1 MATIKEIAKLTGVS
15 ATTVSN
21 VLHGRTSKV
30 SPDTLD
36 KVQSALK
43 TEKYA
48 PNLAAQILAHQ
59 KSHIIGV
66 IIYHTPR
73 VGETMIE
80 DPFTSTLLGAFEEEI
95 RKKDYYMMIHI
106 TSSASKV
113 EELAKSWN
121 LDGLLILWFSPE
133 GSKRLLDNTDTPIV
147 FIDSYLDEKADNF
160 YNVGLDDYSGGYL
173 ATEYLI
179 KMGHKKIGFATDD
192 TRLNVEEDKSGHKKR
207 LQGYKTALK
216 DYNIEFNKDNIIL
229 LAQNKEERFETYK
242 KLQEKQIEFTALFF
256 IADYYAAEALTFF
269 QKNGISIPEDISI
282 VGFDDVIY
290 SKVLH
295 PQITTIHQDI
305 YERGR
310 TATEMLFNLINN
322 KKVIDSDIKMPV
334 SLVERDSVKKIN

>member
-30 SPDTLD
+30 SPDTLE

-80 DPFTSTLLGAFEEEI
+80 DPFTSSLLGAFEEEI

-106 TSSASKV
+106 TNSASKV

-121 LDGLLILWFSPE
+121 LDGLLILWLSPE
-133 GSKRLLDNTDTPIV
+133 GSKRLLDNTNTPMV
-147 FIDSYLDEKADNF
+147 FIDSYLDEKANNF
-160 YNVGLDDYSGGYL
+160 YNVGLDDYTGGYI
-173 ATEYLI
+173 ATQYLI
-179 KMGHKKIGFATDD
+179 KMGHKKIGFVTDD
-192 TRLNVEEDKSGHKKR
+192 TRINEKEDKSGHKKR
-207 LQGYKTALK
+207 LQGYKKALK
-216 DYNIEFNKDNIIL
+216 DNHIEFNSENIIL
-229 LAQNKEERFETYK
+229 LSQNKEERFETYK
-242 KLQEKQIEFTALFF
+242 QLTGKNIDFTALFF

-269 QKNGISIPEDISI
+269 QKNGLLIPNDISI

-290 SKVLH
+290 SKIVH

-310 TATEMLFNLINN
+310 TATEMLFSLITNQ
-322 KKVIDSDIKMPV
+322 KVANSEVKMPV
-334 SLVERDSVKKIN
+334 SIIERHSVKKIN